1 MDYIKM
7 NTSRLNGDAQS
18 IAGLLQGIKTQLE
31 QMKQSVNQLDSM
43 WDGPGS
49 EAFKKVFQDDM
60 SAMAELLKNLESMH
74 SYEVNAKTKYESCE
88 NKVGTI
94 VAGIR
99 I

>member
-7 NTSRLNGDAQS
+7 NTSRLNGDAES
-18 IAGLLQGIKTQLE
+18 IAGLLQGIKTELE
-31 QMKQSVNQLDSM
+31 HMKQSANQLDGM

-60 SAMAELLKNLESMH
+60 QAMAELLKNIESMH
-74 SYEVNAKTKYESCE
+74 SYEINAKTKYESCE

>member
-7 NTSRLNGDAQS
+7 NTSRLKGDAES
-18 IAGLLQGIKTQLE
+18 IAGLLQGIKTELE
-31 QMKQSVNQLDSM
+31 NMKQSVTQLDSM

-49 EAFKKVFQDDM
+49 EAFKKVFWDDM
-60 SAMAELLKNLESMH
+60 NAMTELLKNLDSMH

>member
-7 NTSRLNGDAQS
+7 NTNRLNGDAEF
-18 IAGLLQGIKTQLE
+18 IAGLLQGIKTELE
-31 QMKQSVNQLDSM
+31 HMKQSANQLDSM

-49 EAFKKVFQDDM
+49 EAFKKVFRDDM
-60 SAMAELLKNLESMH
+60 SAMEEMLKNLESMH
-74 SYEVNAKTKYESCE
+74 AYEVNAKIKYESCE